1 MTEPV
6 CALEERVRAAL
17 ARGGLDPELRAHAH
31 VCPVCRE
38 VAAVSDWVGRLRG
51 ATLEEYAAGRSGA
64 RIPEAGAILDRAR
77 SRGIPGNF
85 DTPEILKPLRI
96 YRRIALPAGLAAGF
110 VVAVLNASAIKAL
123 LISLP
128 GMRTLLSGFEA
139 GASGMSPAFVGFF
152 WGMAGLGLL
161 SILAL
166 AAATGFKRAER

>member
-1 MTEPV
+1 M
-6 CALEERVRAAL
+6 
-17 ARGGLDPELRAHAH
+17 
-31 VCPVCRE
+31 
-38 VAAVSDWVGRLRG
+38 GRLRG
-51 ATLEEYAAGRSGA
+51 ATLEEYAAGA
-64 RIPEAGAILDRAR
+64 RIPEAGAILDKAR
-77 SRGIPGNF
+77 SRRIPGIF
-85 DTPEILKPLRI
+85 DAPEILKPLRI